1 MVSSKQVDSRFNDPN
16 RIPISL
22 VSNRLAHVI
31 KEVLET
37 NQRKLITKAGQALV
51 ALCPLTEIAEYED
64 LKRQLTID
72 AYKENDPE
80 PV

>member
-1 MVSSKQVDSRFNDPN
+1 MVNSKQVDSRFNDPN

-22 VSNRLAHVI
+22 VSSRLAHVI
-31 KEVLET
+31 REVLES

-64 LKRQLTID
+64 LKKKLMID
-72 AYKENDPE
+72 THRENDPE
-80 PV
+80 TE